1 MLIALFTI
9 LFLGGGSA
17 TQLLGNISEV
27 QDRVKIVMP
36 KDDQRKEAL
45 SVLNTMEKRTKSRN
59 KMVKNTVKQMSKE
72 LEDHDVTDADI
83 DAVWNDYVQGVDEF
97 HRDMIDLRFELKQHI
112 SREEWQQVFGGD

>member
-97 HRDMIDLRFELKQHI
+97 HRDMIDLRFELKQYI

>member
-9 LFLGGGSA
+9 LFLGSGSA
-17 TQLLGNISEV
+17 TQLLGDIGEV

-45 SVLNTMEKRTKSRN
+45 SVLKTMEKRTKSRN
-59 KMVKNTVKQMSKE
+59 KMVKNTVKQMGKE
-72 LEDHDVTDADI
+72 LEDHGVTDADI
-83 DAVWNDYVQGVDEF
+83 DAVWNDYVQGVGEF

-112 SREEWQQVFGGD
+112 SREEWQQVFGGG

>member
-17 TQLLGNISEV
+17 TQLLGDISEV

-36 KDDQRKEAL
+36 KDDQRNEAL
-45 SVLNTMEKRTKSRN
+45 SVLKTVEKRTKSRN
-59 KMVKNTVKQMSKE
+59 KMVQSTTKQLSKG
-72 LEDHDVTDADI
+72 LKDHGVTDAHL
-83 DAVWNDYVQGVDEF
+83 DAIWNDYVQGIDEF

-112 SREEWQQVFGGD
+112 SHEEWQQVFGGD

>member
-9 LFLGGGSA
+9 FFLGGGSA

-36 KDDQRKEAL
+36 KDDQRSQAL
-45 SVLNTMEKRTKSRN
+45 SVLNAMEKRTKSRN
-59 KMVKNTVKQMSKE
+59 KMVKSTVKQMSKE
-72 LEDHDVTDADI
+72 LEDHGVTDADI

-112 SREEWQQVFGGD
+112 SSEEWQQVFGGD

>member
-36 KDDQRKEAL
+36 KDDQRSQAL
-45 SVLNTMEKRTKSRN
+45 SVLKTMEKRTKSRN
-59 KMVKNTVKQMSKE
+59 KMVKDNAKQMRRE
-72 LEDHDVTDADI
+72 LEDHGVTDADI
-83 DAVWNDYVQGVDEF
+83 DAIWSDYVQGVGEF

-112 SREEWQQVFGGD
+112 SREEWQQVFGRG

>member
-9 LFLGGGSA
+9 LFLGSGSA
-17 TQLLGNISEV
+17 TQLLGNLSEV

-59 KMVKNTVKQMSKE
+59 KMVKSTVKQMSKE
-72 LEDHDVTDADI
+72 LEDHGVTDADI

-97 HRDMIDLRFELKQHI
+97 HRDIIDLRFDLKQHI

>member
-17 TQLLGNISEV
+17 TQLLGDISEV

-36 KDDQRKEAL
+36 KDDQRNEAL
-45 SVLNTMEKRTKSRN
+45 SVLKTVEKRTKSRN
-59 KMVKNTVKQMSKE
+59 KMVQSTVKQMGKE
-72 LEDHDVTDADI
+72 LENHGVTDADI

>member
-9 LFLGGGSA
+9 LFLGSGSA

-36 KDDQRKEAL
+36 KDDQRSQAL
-45 SVLNTMEKRTKSRN
+45 SVLKTMEKRTKSRN
-59 KMVKNTVKQMSKE
+59 KMVKDNAKQMRRE
-72 LEDHDVTDADI
+72 LEDHGVTDADI
-83 DAVWNDYVQGVDEF
+83 DAVWNDYVQGVGEF

-112 SREEWQQVFGGD
+112 SREEWQQVFGRG

>member
-17 TQLLGNISEV
+17 TQLLGDISEV

-45 SVLNTMEKRTKSRN
+45 SVLKTMEKRTESRN

-72 LEDHDVTDADI
+72 LEDHGVTDADI
-83 DAVWNDYVQGVDEF
+83 DAVWNDYVQGIDEF
-97 HRDMIDLRFELKQHI
+97 HRDMIDLRFELKQLI
-112 SREEWQQVFGGD
+112 SREGWQQVFGGD